1 MEDTTRG
8 HVYKIGNEGEGT
20 QELRFVRKGPKSP
33 EDSSLEVVEDGT
45 TTEAVIEV
53 LIDRLTFLD
62 NRVESDFNKRAIQS
76 LTDARTAL
84 IERSLDRE
92 AREVEGTNKA

>member
-1 MEDTTRG
+1 M
-8 HVYKIGNEGEGT
+8 
-20 QELRFVRKGPKSP
+20 
-33 EDSSLEVVEDGT
+33 
-45 TTEAVIEV
+45 IEV

-84 IERSLDRE
+84 IEREADRE
-92 AREVEGTNKA
+92 KRGVEGTTKE